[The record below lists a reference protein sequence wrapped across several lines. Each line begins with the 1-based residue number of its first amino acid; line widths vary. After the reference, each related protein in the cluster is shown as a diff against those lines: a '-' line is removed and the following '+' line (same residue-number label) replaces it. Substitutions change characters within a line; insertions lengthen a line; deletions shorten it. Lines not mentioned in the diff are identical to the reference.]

1 MSLAFGLFRS
11 LRCLLLPI
19 VRPRCDDGDM
29 PSRADDWMRQALR
42 DLAHAHDTPGD
53 GVYEWAA
60 FAAQQAAEKA
70 VKALFQSL
78 GGEARGHSITQLL
91 AALPPAMRPSAAA
104 IEEAKELERHYIGPR
119 YPNSYPEGAP
129 GDFYTVAEARRA
141 IAAAERII
149 EHCQR
154 HLVR

>member
-1 MSLAFGLFRS
+1 MA
-11 LRCLLLPI
+11 
-19 VRPRCDDGDM
+19 
-29 PSRADDWMRQALR
+29 SRADDWMRQALR
-42 DLAHAHDTPGD
+42 DLVHARDTLGD

-70 VKALFQSL
+70 VKGLFQSL
-78 GGEARGHSITQLL
+78 GAEARGHSITQLL
-91 AALPPAMRPSAAA
+91 TSLPTAVRPAEALV
-104 IEEAKELERHYIGPR
+104 EDAKELERHYIGPR
-119 YPNSYPEGAP
+119 YPDSYPAGAP
-129 GDFYTVAEARRA
+129 GDFYTEAEARRA